1 MSNFKGPMYLL
12 VCSIIWG
19 STFVAQ
25 SVGMDSIGPFSF
37 NTARFIVGFIVLLPV
52 TIIQIKKAINERE
65 DYKKYIKTSILN
77 GLTIGIFT
85 GAASSFQQYG
95 LLTASASKAGFL
107 TALYIVLVPI
117 IGIFFKKYR
126 LKGNTIFAVA
136 LAMVGFYLLSI
147 KGDFSIEKADVYL
160 IICAVLYS
168 FQIILIDVY
177 DDYSNPIILSSM
189 QLVPS
194 IIMSIILMII
204 FKEQTTIVNLQ
215 NAMVPI
221 LYAGVLS
228 LGVAYTFQIIG
239 QKYTEPTLATLIMSL
254 ESVFAAITGYLFQH
268 DVLSTRELI
277 GCVIIFSAVII
288 CQLDFKKRNKKT
300 S

>member
-1 MSNFKGPMYLL
+1 MSNFKGPIYLL

-25 SVGMDSIGPFSF
+25 SLGMDSLGPFSF
-37 NTARFIVGFIVLLPV
+37 NTARFLVGFITLLPIV
-52 TIIQIKKAINERE
+52 LIRINKAKKTRSDFN
-65 DYKKYIKTSILN
+65 KYVKTSILN

-95 LLTASASKAGFL
+95 LLKASASKAGFL

-117 IGIFFKKYR
+117 IGLLFKR
-126 LKGNTIFAVA
+126 RIQRNAIFAVT
-136 LAMVGFYLLSI
+136 LAMVGFYLLSV
-147 KGDFSIEKADVYL
+147 KSDFTIELSDIYL

-168 FQIILIDVY
+168 FQIILIDIY
-177 DDYSNPIILSSM
+177 DDYSDPIIMSQM

-194 IIMSIILMII
+194 FFMSLILMLI
-204 FKEQTTIVNLQ
+204 FKEQPTIMDFKS
-215 NAMVPI
+215 AAVPI

-254 ESVFAAITGYLFQH
+254 ESVFAAITGYLFQN
-268 DVLSTRELI
+268 DILTTREFM
-277 GCVIIFSAVII
+277 GCVIIFISVII
-288 CQLDFKKRNKKT
+288 CQIDFKRIKNILK
-300 S
+300 